1 MDGELLAAGIRE
13 KPYLIKPNDN
23 ELSVL
28 TGKKLYTPEELNR
41 EARALM
47 ESHGIAKA
55 VVSMGERGALYL
67 TERETIYAEGLR
79 APVKSTVGAGDS
91 MVAALAVSEES
102 GRSLEE
108 TVRLCTACGAA
119 NVMCSGTQAAKYDV
133 ISGLMSEVAFH
144 RL

>member
-1 MDGELLAAGIRE
+1 MDKERSAG
-13 KPYLIKPNDN
+13 K
-23 ELSVL
+23 
-28 TGKKLYTPEELNR
+28 
-41 EARALM
+41 
-47 ESHGIAKA
+47 
-55 VVSMGERGALYL
+55 LYL

-79 APVKSTVGAGDS
+79 VPVKSTVGAGDS